1 MEVVPTSRRTHVS
14 PESTATASWTDPGLF
29 TVAPGVHRVP
39 LPLPTD
45 GLRAV
50 NVYVLEDGDGLVL
63 IDSGWALTE
72 SREALA
78 AALATLGCGLGDVR
92 HFLVTHVHRDHYTQ
106 AVELR
111 RDRKSTRLNSSHV
124 EISYA
129 VFCLKKKK
137 K

>member
-1 MEVVPTSRRTHVS
+1 MEVVPTSKKGTHVS
-14 PESTATASWTDPGLF
+14 SDSTATASWTDPGLF

-39 LPLPTD
+39 LPLLTD

-63 IDSGWALTE
+63 VDSGWALSE
-72 SREALA
+72 FREALA
-78 AALATLGCGLGDVR
+78 AALAMLGCGLGDVR

-111 RDRKSTRLNSSHV
+111 RIFGSKVSLG
-124 EISYA
+124 A
-129 VFCLKKKK
+129 G
-137 K
+137 

>member
-1 MEVVPTSRRTHVS
+1 MS
-14 PESTATASWTDPGLF
+14 PDSTASTGAAGASTASWTDPGLF

-78 AALATLGCGLGDVR
+78 AALAALGCGLGDVR
-92 HFLVTHVHRDHYTQ
+92 HFLVTHVHRDHYT
-106 AVELR
+106 
-111 RDRKSTRLNSSHV
+111 
-124 EISYA
+124 
-129 VFCLKKKK
+129 
-137 K
+137 

>member
-1 MEVVPTSRRTHVS
+1 MRDHGGAIPTSRRTHVS
-14 PESTATASWTDPGLF
+14 PEGEASAATAGTGPAGWADPGLF

-72 SREALA
+72 SREALGRA
-78 AALATLGCGLGDVR
+78 GHAR
-92 HFLVTHVHRDHYTQ
+92 
-106 AVELR
+106 LR
-111 RDRKSTRLNSSHV
+111 ARR
-124 EISYA
+124 
-129 VFCLKKKK
+129 
-137 K
+137 